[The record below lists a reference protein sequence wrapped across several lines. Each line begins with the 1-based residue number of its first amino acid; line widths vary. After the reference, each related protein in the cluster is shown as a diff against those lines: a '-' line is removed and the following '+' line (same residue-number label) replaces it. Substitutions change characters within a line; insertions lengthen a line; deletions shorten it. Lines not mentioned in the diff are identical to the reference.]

1 MTDMKYMNFFYVF
14 VFMLFV
20 TSCYD
25 DRGNYDYK
33 EINEFE
39 ITGFNGS
46 KVEFY
51 TCTIEEE
58 VHLTPDITFKRY
70 EETDLAYEW
79 YSDDSLISTARELVY
94 PAKELKSVKDKQ
106 TRSYVKLKVTSNAS
120 GNIQLKG
127 INVDVTPVY
136 FRGFVVLTQQDNG
149 EHELNFLLNKWDGDE
164 LAEVKTERN
173 IYALQNPG
181 ESLGKDVVRLRPH
194 CCFDYN
200 YSENVLVVR
209 DKAPYTLDLSGGYLT
224 NYVHTANFFL
234 NNQLPVNYEPVDEFS
249 FFEYSYI
256 VNKDGAIFSRK
267 KDSNRE
273 FQSGVY
279 LNEPNTLHNPSSLPQ
294 DMKITK
300 VFTSAP
306 IYNSYAFLYDEK
318 YQRILCASNDG
329 RILYPFPLNAQESF
343 PKGFPLLHDLKG
355 EILYIGRTSAKQNS
369 DYVFVYKDDSGVKVF
384 KIFVTLQLNSGSTNA
399 GLSDPRMYRTFEHS
413 ELNNNTI
420 FVQPT
425 RTGDVMFFTGG
436 ENNKTLY
443 CYEFGTDKL
452 TEYVLFDET
461 VCAIACEEYYDEAS
475 RGSDNRTL
483 AVGLASGEIKIIDIR
498 PEAQHED
505 NKDKR
510 ILESIPLNNGKI
522 KDIICKVGFPHYA
535 Q

>member
-1 MTDMKYMNFFYVF
+1 MKYIHFFYVV
-14 VFMLFV
+14 VFMLFIA
-20 TSCYD
+20 SCYD

-46 KVEFY
+46 GSEFY
-51 TCTIEEE
+51 TCTIEEGL
-58 VHLTPDITFKRY
+58 HFTPDLTFKRY
-70 EETDLAYEW
+70 EETDLSYEW
-79 YSDDSLISTARELVY
+79 YGDDSLISTARELVF
-94 PAKELKSVKDKQ
+94 PAKELKNVRNKK
-106 TRSYVKLKVTSNAS
+106 TRSYVKLKVTSNTS

-149 EHELNFLLNKWDGDE
+149 EHELNFLLNKWNGDE

-194 CCFDYN
+194 HCYDYS

-234 NNQLPVNYEPVDEFS
+234 DNRLPVNYEPIDEFS
-249 FFEYSYI
+249 FFGYSYI
-256 VNKDGAIFSRK
+256 VNKDGSVYSRK
-267 KDSNRE
+267 KDSDME

-279 LNEPNTLHNPSSLPQ
+279 LNEPSTLHSPSSLPQ

-343 PKGFPLLHDLKG
+343 PEGFPLLHDLKG
-355 EILYIGRTSAKQNS
+355 EILYIGRTSGKQDS
-369 DYVFVYKDDSGVKVF
+369 DYVFVYKNGNGVKMF
-384 KIFVTLQLNSGSTNA
+384 KIFVGLQLFNGRILKAQLIN
-399 GLSDPRMYRTFEHS
+399 PRMYRTFDHS
-413 ELNNNTI
+413 ELNSSTI
-420 FVQPT
+420 FIQPT
-425 RTGDVMFFTGG
+425 RTGGVIFFTGG
-436 ENNKTLY
+436 ENNEILY
-443 CYEFGTDKL
+443 CYEFETDKL
-452 TEYVLFDET
+452 TEYVLFDE
-461 VCAIACEEYYDEAS
+461 AIRAVACEEYYDETS
-475 RGSDNRTL
+475 RSTDNRTL
-483 AVGLASGEIKIIDIR
+483 AVGLESGEIKIVDIR
-498 PEAQHED
+498 YEAQHES

-522 KDIICKVGFPHYA
+522 KDIVCKVGFTYYA